1 MWRLRERLSA
11 FFYGRYGHDKF
22 NTALL
27 VLYVI
32 FAVVNVIARNVFAV
46 RIFFFLQWTVLFVVL
61 FRALSRN
68 IPARRKENE
77 WFLKNCSGL
86 LDWFRLLVKRIKDI
100 RYKRYRRCPHC
111 KATIRLPIK
120 KGKHTVKCPSCHIN
134 FKVFIII

>member
-32 FAVVNVIARNVFAV
+32 LAVVNVIARGLFSV
-46 RIFFFLQWTVLFVVL
+46 RIFFFLQWTVFFVVL

-77 WFLKNCSGL
+77 WFMKNFSGL
-86 LDWFRLLVKRIKDI
+86 IEWFKLLLKRIKDI
-100 RYKRYRRCPHC
+100 KNKRYRRCPHC
-111 KATIRLPIK
+111 RATIRLPIK
-120 KGKHTVKCPSCHIN
+120 RGKHTVKCPSCHID
-134 FKVFIII
+134 FKVRIII